1 MHNAEYQQLSI
12 VSSRNGKTE
21 SEKKKILQ
29 SFALKT

>member
-21 SEKKKILQ
+21 SEKKILQ